1 MRRGTACWVN
11 LATGAPPELSKVRPG
26 IVLSNSIQNERLD
39 SVVIVPLSAQAPEIW
54 PLRLRVELA
63 GMKTSYVVIP
73 GIRQVSKSR
82 LQEPIGA
89 VAAATMARIGDALAL
104 YLGE

>member
-1 MRRGTACWVN
+1 
-11 LATGAPPELSKVRPG
+11 
-26 IVLSNSIQNERLD
+26 
-39 SVVIVPLSAQAPEIW
+39 
-54 PLRLRVELA
+54 
-63 GMKTSYVVIP
+63 VIP

>member
-1 MRRGTACWVN
+1 VRRGTACWVN
-11 LATGAPPELSKVRPG
+11 LGTGAPPELSKVRPG